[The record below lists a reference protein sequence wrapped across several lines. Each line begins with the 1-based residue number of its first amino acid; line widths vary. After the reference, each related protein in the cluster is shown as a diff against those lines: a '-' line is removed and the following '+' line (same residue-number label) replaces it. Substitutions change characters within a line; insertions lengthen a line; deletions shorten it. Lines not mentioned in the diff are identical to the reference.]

1 MVSGSKHAREIELAS
16 RGHATGRDGFVVES
30 WQRCLIRHGLDPAAA
45 CEAVIVPQTRL
56 KEHRQQS
63 EELVHIARSGLE
75 RLYAQVAGQNY
86 VLLLSDMQGVT
97 VEFMGDPHF
106 DHRLRRAGL
115 YLGSEWLEERAGTC
129 AIGACLATGEAL
141 TIHQDDHFDLTH
153 TPLSCTAAPIYD
165 GLGGLAAVLD
175 ISLLSSPTPKVS
187 QNLALHLVTA
197 TARRIELANL
207 MASQRRNWVLR
218 FSQSPEFLDVDPD
231 AAIAVDAAGRVC
243 GMTHR
248 GASLLGA
255 SIGQAGAA
263 LPGLIGERLDRFF
276 HIGIDGLPDLTRD
289 RPAHERL
296 LRCRDGSIVFA
307 HAIEPPTRWKSAA
320 SPAQS
325 APPARQAAASALD
338 GIGGSDVR
346 IDRLRAVARQ
356 LAPSTLPILL
366 QGETGTGKEVL
377 AAAIHAASGR
387 QGRFIAI
394 NCAAIPEGLIESEL
408 FGHAAGAFSGAGK
421 ARRGLVEEAD
431 GGTLFL
437 DEIGDMPLALQS
449 RLLRVL
455 SEKVVQP
462 VGTSDTRSVDIR
474 ILSATNRNLADLVSA
489 GRFRQDLLYRLNA
502 AALDLPPLRERTDFD
517 WLVTRLLGPAAPRL
531 SNAAR
536 EALRR
541 HDWPGNIRELA
552 NALAYAGTV
561 AEAGEIGIEDLPP
574 SLAQR
579 AGVHSAAPQDEA
591 QRLYA
596 TLRDTGWNISLASRS
611 LGVDRTTLHRRM
623 RRLGVARPH

>member
-1 MVSGSKHAREIELAS
+1 M
-16 RGHATGRDGFVVES
+16 T
-30 WQRCLIRHGLDPAAA
+30 RHGLDPATA

-165 GLGGLAAVLD
+165 ALGGLAAVLD

-197 TARRIELANL
+197 TARRIEMANL

-218 FSQSPEFLDVDPD
+218 LSQSPEFLDVDPD
-231 AAIAVDAAGRVC
+231 AAVAVDAAGRIC

-248 GASLLGA
+248 GARLLGA
-255 SIGQAGAA
+255 SIGQASGVS
-263 LPGLIGERLDRFF
+263 PGLIGERLDRFF
-276 HIGIDGLPDLTRD
+276 HIGVDGLPDLTRD

-296 LRCRDGSIVFA
+296 LRCRDGSVVFA
-307 HAIEPPTRWKSAA
+307 HAIEPPTRWKTAR
-320 SPAQS
+320 
-325 APPARQAAASALD
+325 PPVEPVRPAASALD
-338 GIGGSDVR
+338 GIGGDDIRIERVR
-346 IDRLRAVARQ
+346 ALALR

-387 QGRFIAI
+387 GGRFIAI

-437 DEIGDMPLALQS
+437 DEIGDMPLALQT

-462 VGTSDTRSVDIR
+462 VGTSEARGVDIR
-474 ILSATNRNLADLVSA
+474 ILSATNRNLAELASA

-502 AALDLPPLRERTDFD
+502 AALDLPPLRERSDFD
-517 WLVTRLLGPAAPRL
+517 WLVARLLGPAAPRL
-531 SNAAR
+531 ADAAR

-552 NALAYAGTV
+552 NVLAYAGAV
-561 AEAGEIGIEDLPP
+561 ASAGQIGIEDLPP
-574 SLAQR
+574 ALVQGGA
-579 AGVHSAAPQDEA
+579 APSAAPPGEA
-591 QRLYA
+591 QRLCA
-596 TLRDTGWNISLASRS
+596 TLKEAGWNISAASRR
-611 LGVDRTTLHRRM
+611 LGVDRTTLHRQM
-623 RRLGVARPH
+623 RRLGVTRPN

>member
-1 MVSGSKHAREIELAS
+1 M
-16 RGHATGRDGFVVES
+16 VES
-30 WQRCLIRHGLDPAAA
+30 WQRCLTRHGLDPATA

-165 GLGGLAAVLD
+165 ALGGLAAVLD

-197 TARRIELANL
+197 TARRIEMANL

-231 AAIAVDAAGRVC
+231 AAVAVDAVGRIC

-248 GASLLGA
+248 GARLLGA
-255 SIGQAGAA
+255 SIGQASGVS
-263 LPGLIGERLDRFF
+263 PGLIGERLDRFF
-276 HIGIDGLPDLTRD
+276 HIGVDGLPDLTRD

-296 LRCRDGSIVFA
+296 LRCRDGSVVFA
-307 HAIEPPTRWKSAA
+307 HAIEPPTRWKTVR
-320 SPAQS
+320 
-325 APPARQAAASALD
+325 PPVEPTRPAASALD
-338 GIGGSDVR
+338 GIGGDDTRIERVR
-346 IDRLRAVARQ
+346 ALALR

-366 QGETGTGKEVL
+366 QGETGSGKEVL

-387 QGRFIAI
+387 RGRFIAI

-421 ARRGLVEEAD
+421 ARRGLIEEAD

-437 DEIGDMPLALQS
+437 DEIGDMPLALQT

-462 VGTSDTRSVDIR
+462 VGTSEARAVDIR
-474 ILSATNRNLADLVSA
+474 ILSATNRNLAELASA

-502 AALDLPPLRERTDFD
+502 AALDLPPLRERSDFD
-517 WLVTRLLGPAAPRL
+517 WLVARLLGPAAPRL
-531 SNAAR
+531 ADAAR
-536 EALRR
+536 QALRR

-552 NALAYAGTV
+552 NVLAYAGAV
-561 AEAGEIGIEDLPP
+561 ASSGQIGIDDLPP
-574 SLAQR
+574 TF
-579 AGVHSAAPQDEA
+579 VHGGTASFAAPPDEA
-591 QRLYA
+591 QRLCA
-596 TLRDTGWNISLASRS
+596 TLKEAGWNISAASRR
-611 LGVDRTTLHRRM
+611 LGVDRTTLHRQM
-623 RRLGVARPH
+623 RRLGVTRPN

>member
-1 MVSGSKHAREIELAS
+1 M
-16 RGHATGRDGFVVES
+16 VES
-30 WQRCLIRHGLDPAAA
+30 WQRCLTRHGLDPAAA

-86 VLLLSDMQGVT
+86 VLLLSDMKGVT

-197 TARRIELANL
+197 TARRIEMANL

-218 FSQSPEFLDVDPD
+218 FSHSPEFLDVDPD
-231 AAIAVDAAGRVC
+231 AAIAVDADARIC

-248 GASLLGA
+248 GARLLGA
-255 SIGQAGAA
+255 SIGQAGGA

-276 HIGIDGLPDLTRD
+276 PIGMDGLPDLTRD

-296 LRCRDGSIVFA
+296 LRLRDGSVVFA
-307 HAIEPPTRWKSAA
+307 HAIEPPTRWKSAR
-320 SPAQS
+320 PP
-325 APPARQAAASALD
+325 APPTMQPAASGLD
-338 GIGGSDVR
+338 AIGGNDAR
-346 IDRLRAVARQ
+346 IDRMRAVARR

-394 NCAAIPEGLIESEL
+394 NCAAIPEGLIEAEL

-437 DEIGDMPLALQS
+437 DEIGDMPLALQT

-462 VGTSDTRSVDIR
+462 VGTSDTRTVDIR
-474 ILSATNRNLADLVSA
+474 VLSATNRNLSELVSA

-502 AALDLPPLRERTDFD
+502 AALDLPPLRDRADFD
-517 WLVTRLLGPAAPRL
+517 WLVARLLGPGGPRL
-531 SNAAR
+531 STGAK

-552 NALAYAGTV
+552 NALAYAGAV
-561 AEAGEIGIEDLPP
+561 ADSGEIGLDDLPP
-574 SLAQR
+574 SLVQA
-579 AGVHSAAPQDEA
+579 AAPCDAPCSAPEDEA

-596 TLRDTGWNISLASRS
+596 TLTDTGWNISAASRR
-611 LGVDRTTLHRRM
+611 LGVDRTTMHRRM
-623 RRLGVARPH
+623 RRLGVTRPH